1 MQAGYAK
8 SELESDAGLAITAN
22 YQDWTRFTMRAFVSY
37 AHGGRFVHNYGNR
50 KAGSYGRFENAGAQ
64 PAGAVLVK
72 DSFLVRNGTV
82 VAGPLFVMEKMP
94 VGFSADSDNWRYTL
108 VMPGGKMIGTT
119 NGVGSSNVEFCIGC
133 HMAAEDTD
141 SLMFL
146 PEEYRSSF

>member
-64 PAGAVLVK
+64 PAG
-72 DSFLVRNGTV
+72 R
-82 VAGPLFVMEKMP
+82 AGQGQL
-94 VGFSADSDNWRYTL
+94 
-108 VMPGGKMIGTT
+108 PGAQT
-119 NGVGSSNVEFCIGC
+119 
-133 HMAAEDTD
+133 A
-141 SLMFL
+141 
-146 PEEYRSSF
+146 RSSPARCS